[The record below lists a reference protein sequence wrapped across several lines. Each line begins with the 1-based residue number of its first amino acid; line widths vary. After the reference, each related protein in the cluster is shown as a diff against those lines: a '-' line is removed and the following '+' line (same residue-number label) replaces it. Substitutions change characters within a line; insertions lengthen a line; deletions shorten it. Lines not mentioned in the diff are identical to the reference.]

1 MKKLVI
7 LFGIAAFATCINAAT
22 VSWSTGK
29 FQTAN
34 TDGSGFSGS
43 TLSAA
48 TDGAYLA
55 SVYFFTD
62 AECKNAVSGLT
73 GTTDTSSTKTGK
85 AFTGETNDA
94 FTNGSTYYTY
104 ITILDNATGAEL
116 KSAVVSFTVDPLQAP
131 DLNFWAGTGFN
142 ETFTGGTGAFASTG
156 WAAAPEPTSGL
167 LLLLGVAGLALKRK
181 RA

>member
-1 MKKLVI
+1 MKKLMII
-7 LFGIAAFATCINAAT
+7 LGAVALAAGVQAAT
-22 VSWSTGK
+22 VNWSTGK

-55 SVYFFTD
+55 TIYFFTD
-62 AECKNAVSGLT
+62 SDCKTAVAGVT
-73 GTTDTSSTKTGK
+73 GTTDDTSTKTGK
-85 AFTGETNDA
+85 AFTGTTSDS
-94 FTNGSTYYTY
+94 FTSGSTYYTY
-104 ITILDNATGAEL
+104 MSILDNSTKAEL

-131 DLNFWAGTGFN
+131 DLNFWSGTGFN
-142 ETFTGGTGAFASTG
+142 ESFSGTSGAFPSGG
-156 WAAAPEPTSGL
+156 WTAAPEPTSGL

>member
-1 MKKLVI
+1 MKKLMIMLGVVACAI
-7 LFGIAAFATCINAAT
+7 GVQAAAVN
-22 VSWSTGK
+22 WSTGK

-55 SVYFFTD
+55 TIYFFTD
-62 AECKNAVSGLT
+62 SACANAVAGVT
-73 GTTDTSSTKTGK
+73 GNTDTTSTKTGK
-85 AFTGETNDA
+85 AFNGSTNDI
-94 FTNGSTYYTY
+94 FEENKTYYTY
-104 ITILDNATGAEL
+104 LTLVDNSTKAEL
-116 KSAVVSFTVDPLQAP
+116 KSAVVSFTVDPLQEP
-131 DLNFWAGTGFN
+131 TLNFWTGDGFN
-142 ETFTGGTGAFASTG
+142 ESFSGTTGAFPSGG
-156 WAAAPEPTSGL
+156 WTAAPEPTSGL